1 MKIRYCQK
9 GHKIKT
15 THMLILVAVFNRQDK
30 TQTDIV
36 TDERG
41 FRLNR
46 QALSDFYE

>member
-1 MKIRYCQK
+1 
-9 GHKIKT
+9 
-15 THMLILVAVFNRQDK
+15 MLILVAVFNRQDE

-46 QALSDFYE
+46 QAFVRFLWVTFLLLF